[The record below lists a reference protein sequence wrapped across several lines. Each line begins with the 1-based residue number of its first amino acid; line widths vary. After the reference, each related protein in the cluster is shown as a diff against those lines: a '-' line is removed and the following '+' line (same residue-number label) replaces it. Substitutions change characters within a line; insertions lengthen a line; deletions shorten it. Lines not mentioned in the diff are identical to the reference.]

1 MAQNFI
7 ESRREQGFLLPPDVR
22 EWLAPDHLA
31 WFVIDAVKD
40 MDVRA
45 FYAAYRADGHGA
57 AAYEPSLMVTLVLY
71 AFATGVRSSRAIERH
86 CREHVAFRVITG
98 NLVPDHVTIARFICR
113 HQRALSELF
122 TDVLKL
128 CDKAG
133 LVKSGVVSIDGT
145 RIAGNANPDVNFQ
158 FEQIAREVLAEVR
171 AADEAEDQELGEARG
186 DELPEQLRT
195 PEGRREFL
203 RQVREQLL
211 GDDAGAEG
219 RSEAAQTGGEPGEEV
234 IGEPEAQAADE
245 EPKDCAL
252 TEESDAVA
260 EGEERER
267 TPTPEFSFD
276 SAKITDA
283 GGGRRRWL
291 SEAKRQLEQ
300 HRWDNPD
307 PIVRSRVER
316 LLLALERLEAELS
329 AACAGNEAYEAY
341 RRQGRMRDGRR
352 FGRPPDPHQPPEVPE
367 GKVNVTDPDS
377 RPIPI
382 GFGFVQGYNAQT
394 AVNEQQIV
402 LAAEITNLST
412 DFSQLSPMVAAV
424 LRELRRA
431 GIDQKLPDAIAADA
445 GYWNE
450 QQMDD
455 VVANQHIPVLVA
467 PDKGNRDTPK
477 RWVNEPRASWMRTVM
492 KSDNGRERY
501 AKRKQTVE
509 PLYGDTKH
517 NKGFIRFHRRGRMK
531 VRTEFRLLMMTHNL
545 TKAYRHRIAAMAA

>member
-1 MAQNFI
+1 M
-7 ESRREQGFLLPPDVR
+7 PPDVR
-22 EWLAPDHLA
+22 DWLAPDHLA
-31 WFVIDAVKD
+31 WFVIDAVED
-40 MDVRA
+40 MDLSA
-45 FYAAYRADGHGA
+45 FYAAYRADGHGR
-57 AAYEPSLMVTLVLY
+57 AAYEPSLIVAVILF

-113 HQRALSELF
+113 HQWALSGLF
-122 TDVLKL
+122 TDVLRL

-145 RIAGNANPDVNFQ
+145 RIAGNANPDVNFH

-171 AADEAEDQELGEARG
+171 ATDEAEDEELGEARG
-186 DELPEQLRT
+186 DEMPEQLRT

-203 RQVREQLL
+203 RQAREQLL
-211 GDDAGAEG
+211 GDDAGAERLG
-219 RSEAAQTGGEPGEEV
+219 EVAETGGEPDEEA
-234 IGEPEAQAADE
+234 IGEPEAQAPDAEPEDCPWTEGPDDGAESE
-245 EPKDCAL
+245 EP
-252 TEESDAVA
+252 
-260 EGEERER
+260 ERR
-267 TPTPEFSFD
+267 STPEFSFD

-329 AACAGNEAYEAY
+329 AERAGNQAYEAY
-341 RRQGRMRDGRR
+341 RQQGRMRDGRR
-352 FGRPPDPHQPPEVPE
+352 FGRPADPYQPPEVPE

-377 RPIPI
+377 RPIPV
-382 GFGFVQGYNAQT
+382 GFGFVQGYNGQT
-394 AVNEQQIV
+394 AVNENQIV

-412 DFSQLSPMVAAV
+412 DFSQLAPMVNAT
-424 LRELRRA
+424 LEELGRA
-431 GIDQKLPDAIAADA
+431 GIKDVRRLLEAVAADA

-455 VVANQHIPVLVA
+455 VVNNEHIPVLVA
-467 PDKGNRDTPK
+467 PDKGSRATPK
-477 RWVNEPRASWMRTVM
+477 RWLTDGRANWMRTVLN
-492 KSDNGRERY
+492 SEDGHRRY

-517 NKGFIRFHRRGRMK
+517 NRGFIRFHRRGRLK

-545 TKAYRHRIAAMAA
+545 TKAYRHQIATMGA

>member
-1 MAQNFI
+1 M
-7 ESRREQGFLLPPDVR
+7 PPDVR
-22 EWLAPDHLA
+22 DWLAPDHLA

-40 MDVRA
+40 MDLGA

-57 AAYEPSLMVTLVLY
+57 VAYEPSVMVRVILF

-98 NLVPDHVTIARFICR
+98 NLVPDHVTVARFICR
-113 HQRALSELF
+113 HQRALSGLF
-122 TDVLKL
+122 TDVLRL
-128 CDKAG
+128 CEKAG

-145 RIAGNANPDVNFQ
+145 RIAGNANPDVNFH
-158 FEQIAREVLAEVR
+158 FEQLAREVLAEVR
-171 AADEAEDQELGEARG
+171 ARDEAEDQELGEARG
-186 DELPEQLRT
+186 DELPEPLRT

-203 RQVREQLL
+203 RQAREQLL
-211 GDDAGAEG
+211 ADGGARG
-219 RSEAAQTGGEPGEEV
+219 RSEDAETGGEPGQDW
-234 IGEPEAQAADE
+234 IGEPEAHAPDE
-245 EPKDCAL
+245 EPEDRAW
-252 TEESDAVA
+252 TEESDAEA
-260 EGEERER
+260 EREELER
-267 TPTPEFSFD
+267 RATPEFSFD
-276 SAKITDA
+276 SGKITDA

-300 HRWDNPD
+300 HRWENPD
-307 PIVRSRVER
+307 PIVRSRLER
-316 LLLALERLEAELS
+316 LLLALERLEADLS
-329 AACAGNEAYEAY
+329 AEGAGNEAYEAY
-341 RRQGRMRDGRR
+341 RQQGRMRDGRR
-352 FGRPPDPHQPPEVPE
+352 FGRPPDPHQPPQTPD

-431 GIDQKLPDAIAADA
+431 GIDPKLLEAIAADA

-455 VVANQHIPVLVA
+455 VVNNRHLPVLVA
-467 PDKGNRDTPK
+467 PDKGSRGTPK
-477 RWVNEPRASWMRTVM
+477 RWQNEPRANWMRTVL
-492 KSDNGRERY
+492 KSDHGRERY

-517 NKGFIRFHRRGRMK
+517 NEGFIRFHRRGRIK

-545 TKAYRHRIAAMAA
+545 TKAYRHQIATMAA

>member
-1 MAQNFI
+1 MPQNFI
-7 ESRREQGFLLPPDVR
+7 ESCREQGFLLPPDVR
-22 EWLAPDHLA
+22 DWLAPDHLA

-40 MDVRA
+40 MDLRA

-57 AAYEPSLMVTLVLY
+57 AAYEPSVMVTVILF

-98 NLVPDHVTIARFICR
+98 NLVPDHVTVARFVCR
-113 HQRALSELF
+113 HQQALSGLF

-128 CDKAG
+128 CDEAG
-133 LVKSGVVSIDGT
+133 LVKRGVVSIDGT
-145 RIAGNANPDVNFQ
+145 RIAGNANPDVNFH

-171 AADEAEDQELGEARG
+171 ATDEAEDQELGEARG

-195 PEGRREFL
+195 AEGRREFL
-203 RQVREQLL
+203 RHARGRLL

-219 RSEAAQTGGEPGEEV
+219 VSEDAETGGEAGEET
-234 IGEPEAQAADE
+234 IGEREADAPDLEPEDCAWQSDAEAENE
-245 EPKDCAL
+245 EP
-252 TEESDAVA
+252 
-260 EGEERER
+260 ERR
-267 TPTPEFSFD
+267 STPEFGFD
-276 SAKITDA
+276 SSHITDA

-307 PIVRSRVER
+307 PISRSRVER
-316 LLLALERLEAELS
+316 LLLALERLEAEL
-329 AACAGNEAYEAY
+329 AAECAGNEAYEAY
-341 RRQGRMRDGRR
+341 REQGRMRDGRR
-352 FGRPPDPHQPPEVPE
+352 FGRPPDPHQPPQIPE

-412 DFSQLSPMVAAV
+412 DFSQLSPMVVAV
-424 LRELRRA
+424 LLELGRA
-431 GIDQKLPDAIAADA
+431 GIDPKLLEAVAADA

-455 VVANQHIPVLVA
+455 VVNNRHLPVLVA
-467 PDKGNRDTPK
+467 PDKGSRGTPK
-477 RWVNEPRASWMRTVM
+477 RWHNEPRANWMRTVL

-517 NKGFIRFHRRGRMK
+517 NKGFIRFHRRGRIK
-531 VRTEFRLLMMTHNL
+531 VRTEFRLLMMAHNL
-545 TKAYRHRIAAMAA
+545 TKVHRREIATVAA